1 MTKDEFY
8 SKWIA
13 AFAGGVSDEDI
24 QKYVV
29 SSEEYNNF
37 IWHVFSWNLIKR
49 GSYLTG
55 KAANMAYSRVDK
67 AGAVFSR
74 DEGESFRE
82 MNDYSASTDSKHES
96 GEFYAVGKD
105 FEWTYISTHECD
117 CGPYFMVRP
126 DKVGFNHRLA
136 LILDHAK
143 HLASSAY
150 HRAIIFP
157 IYDLR
162 SMYSRFLMKRK
173 IARFIK
179 MPSQK
184 LASLSDQD
192 LMLAVNNRID
202 LRIADEYDPIASLGA
217 LNAAQKDYIVVHTF
231 FYADSN
237 TAAPYLSECL
247 GRMEAFE
254 HKKVFDDF
262 VRKYGIDVNDTS
274 VFEVEDDLE
283 TYSKKRE
290 KYHLD
295 EFEDALYALEN
306 IENIEKVLVR
316 FIRSNI
322 SQM

>member
-37 IWHVFSWNLIKR
+37 IWHVFSWKLVKR

-55 KAANMAYSRVDK
+55 KAANKAYSRVDQ

-74 DEGESFRE
+74 DEGKSFHA
-82 MNDYSASTDSKHES
+82 MNDCYASAPAEHES

-105 FEWTYISTHECD
+105 FEWTYISTHECF

-143 HLASSAY
+143 HLASRAC
-150 HRAIIFP
+150 HRAIISP
-157 IYDLR
+157 VRDLG
-162 SMYSRFLMKRK
+162 SMFSRFLMKRK

-192 LMLAVNNRID
+192 LMLAVDNRIN
-202 LRIADEYDPIASLGA
+202 LRITDEYDPIASLGA

-231 FYADSN
+231 FYSASSHN
-237 TAAPYLSECL
+237 AAPYLSECL
-247 GRMEAFE
+247 GRVEAFE
-254 HKKVFDDF
+254 HKRVFDDF

-274 VFEVEDDLE
+274 VFEVEDDWE
-283 TYSKKRE
+283 THLKKRE

-295 EFEDALYALEN
+295 EFEDAFYSLES
-306 IENIEKVLVR
+306 IEKVLVR